1 MIKTERL
8 NIRVASDD
16 EMRVL
21 ISQQTI
27 EELKIAYGEMLA
39 SCQAN
44 PEQRQW
50 YAAWFI
56 ELPTGERIGELCFKG
71 VSADGSVEIGYGISP
86 EFWGRGFA
94 TEAVKAV
101 TEWALS
107 EPNVNR
113 ITAETEEDN
122 IASQRVLEKSGFVP
136 TGKNGEEGPLFVKV
150 TEERLKL

>member
-8 NIRVASDD
+8 IIRVASDD
-16 EMRVL
+16 EMRAL
-21 ISQQTI
+21 ISEQTI
-27 EELKIAYGEMLA
+27 EELKTAYGEMLA

-71 VSADGSVEIGYGISP
+71 VSADGATEIGYGILP
-86 EFWGRGFA
+86 EFWGRGYA
-94 TEAVKAV
+94 TEAIRAV

-107 EPNVNR
+107 VPNVNC

-122 IASQRVLEKSGFVP
+122 IASQRVLEKAGFVP
-136 TGKNGEEGPLFVKV
+136 TGLNGEEGPLFVKAA
-150 TEERLKL
+150 EELLK